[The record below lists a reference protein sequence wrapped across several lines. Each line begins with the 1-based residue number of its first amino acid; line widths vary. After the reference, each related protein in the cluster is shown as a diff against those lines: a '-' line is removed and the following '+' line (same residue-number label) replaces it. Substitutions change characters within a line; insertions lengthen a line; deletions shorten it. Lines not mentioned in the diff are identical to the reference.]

1 MRRILNWALDRILKR
16 RLNGSSSRR
25 REEAALVN
33 PTSDRDRTSDPRL
46 KITEKN
52 TRKSRETNCQEVK
65 MGLIKWFRREK
76 IRRRARKEI
85 KHAREAAPGTRQ
97 GQRALARKIEK
108 IRAKANREIDKHR

>member
-1 MRRILNWALDRILKR
+1 MSSWALDRISKH

-33 PTSDRDRTSDPRL
+33 PTSDPDRISDLRL

-52 TRKSRETNCQEVK
+52 TRKSCETSYQEVK
-65 MGLIKWFRREK
+65 MGLIKWFRREN
-76 IRRRARKEI
+76 IRRGARKEI
-85 KHAREAAPGTRQ
+85 KQAREAAPGTRQ

-108 IRAKANREIDKHR
+108 IRAKANKKIDKHR

>member
-1 MRRILNWALDRILKR
+1 M
-16 RLNGSSSRR
+16 
-25 REEAALVN
+25 VN
-33 PTSDRDRTSDPRL
+33 PTSDPDRISDPRL

-52 TRKSRETNCQEVK
+52 IRKSCETNCQEVKK

-76 IRRRARKEI
+76 IRRGARKEI
-85 KHAREAAPGTRQ
+85 KQAREAAPGTRQ

>member
-1 MRRILNWALDRILKR
+1 MFPWALDRILKR
-16 RLNGSSSRR
+16 RPNGSSSQR

-33 PTSDRDRTSDPRL
+33 PTSDPDRISDPRL

-52 TRKSRETNCQEVK
+52 TKKSCETSCREVK

-76 IRRRARKEI
+76 IRRGARKEI

-97 GQRALARKIEK
+97 GQRELARKIEK
-108 IRAKANREIDKHR
+108 IRARTNREINKHR